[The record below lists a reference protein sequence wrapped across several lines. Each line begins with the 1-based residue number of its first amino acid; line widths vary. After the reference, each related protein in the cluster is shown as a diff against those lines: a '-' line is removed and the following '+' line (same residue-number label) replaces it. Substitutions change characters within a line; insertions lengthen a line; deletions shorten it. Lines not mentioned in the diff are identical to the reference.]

1 MQGHHTRAI
10 KRALGCVAPW
20 WRAAVHTV
28 LDRRGGIAL
37 EFALVAPVLLIIL
50 LGIMQFGYAFFVQ
63 INMTNAAREGARQLA
78 VGQAIVGTASA
89 DASCPATAGTAQFA
103 TCSRLVN
110 IGALSFTLAAC
121 NPANPNVTLCP
132 GATEVT
138 VRVTIPRTEI
148 ALVGIFD
155 FFEAGTLQAEV
166 TMRLE

>member
-1 MQGHHTRAI
+1 M
-10 KRALGCVAPW
+10 
-20 WRAAVHTV
+20 
-28 LDRRGGIAL
+28 
-37 EFALVAPVLLIIL
+37 
-50 LGIMQFGYAFFVQ
+50 
-63 INMTNAAREGARQLA
+63 A
-78 VGQAIVGTASA
+78 VGEASVGTASA

-110 IGALSFTLAAC
+110 IGSLSFTLAAC

-166 TMRLE
+166 TMRQE